1 MRRRLEAF
9 GELICTKHSKPP
21 HIKSQSAHRASPWGQ
36 FASIL
41 ILFIGIFRLNSSG
54 GAVSSSPSPSASFSG
69 RSSGAFAAADAEAD
83 ALAMSAS
90 PSLSVTRQ
98 PSHQPQAAS
107 PAPPLAAFLSPTR
120 PAPPA
125 PVSLFYDDGQ
135 CGCTRGCLF
144 CAADVVH
151 HQALLLHPL

>member
-1 MRRRLEAF
+1 MRRRLEAL
-9 GELICTKHSKPP
+9 GKLPCTQHSIPP
-21 HIKSQSAHRASPWGQ
+21 HIKSQIAHQASPRGQ

-41 ILFIGIFRLNSSG
+41 ILFIGIFRPNSSG
-54 GAVSSSPSPSASFSG
+54 AAVPSSPSPSASFSG

-83 ALAMSAS
+83 ALATSAS
-90 PSLSVTRQ
+90 PSASVTRQ
-98 PSHQPQAAS
+98 PGHQQS

-135 CGCTRGCLF
+135 CGCSRGRLF
-144 CAADVVH
+144 CAADAVVR
-151 HQALLLHPL
+151 HQARLLQPL